1 MMERRELF
9 KVLGATLVAARE
21 GASQHDHGTSAVVG
35 IEGYRPRFFSGS
47 QYRAIDA
54 LAEIIIPAD
63 SQSPG
68 AHSAGVHFYIDT
80 VLHYAEPEMQKP
92 WKNGLTA
99 VDEWTQER
107 FGKAFVDCSA
117 GEKDQVVAAMARQEK
132 DPSTELERFFPILKQ
147 MTVEAYSLSEVGMTQ
162 HFGYRGNTAIREF
175 PGCTHPEHQ
184 SS

>member
-1 MMERRELF
+1 MERRELF
-9 KVLGATLVAARE
+9 KVLGATLAAARE
-21 GASQHDHGTSAVVG
+21 GAAQHNHRTTVAVE
-35 IEGYRPRFFSGS
+35 IEGYNPRFFSDS

-54 LAEIIIPAD
+54 LTEIIIPTD

-68 AHSAGVHFYIDT
+68 AHSAGVRFYIDT
-80 VLHYAEPEMQKP
+80 VLHYADPETQKQ
-92 WKNGLTA
+92 WKRGLAA
-99 VDEWTQER
+99 VDEWTRAR
-107 FGKAFVDCSA
+107 FGKACVDCSA
-117 GEKDQVVAAMARQEK
+117 GEKDQVVAAMARKEK